1 MPATA
6 SDSVRD
12 DMPDTAEGIVIRS
25 TGSRYLVQ
33 AETELFECTLRGR
46 FRLDENDQTNPVVIG
61 DRVVIKTQPD
71 GTGVITEIAPR
82 TNNLTRRAAGRRVG
96 REHVI
101 MANVDAAWVVQS
113 VTKPR
118 FNPGF
123 VDRFLVMAEAF
134 DIGAGIIINKLDLLD
149 EELADR
155 VGFFVGLYE
164 SIGYRVI
171 GTSAVTGEGIDELMD
186 ALRGSTS
193 VVVGPSGAGKSSL
206 LNRLSPDLGLR
217 TGEVSDR
224 TRKGKHTTT
233 FAELIPLGEDTFVGD
248 TPGLREWGLFDIEPE
263 ELDGY
268 FVEFRE
274 YLNDC
279 KFPNCTHDHEPGCR
293 IKELVEEDVLAIERY
308 ESYINMLGA
317 LRQGDRNVGR

>member
-1 MPATA
+1 MAETA
-6 SDSVRD
+6 V
-12 DMPDTAEGIVIRS
+12 GIVIRS
-25 TGSRYLVQ
+25 TGSRHLVQ
-33 AETELFECTLRGR
+33 AGERLLDCTLRGK
-46 FRLDENDQTNPVVIG
+46 FRLDDDDQTNPVVIG
-61 DRVVIKTQPD
+61 DRVVVETQPD
-71 GTGVITEIAPR
+71 HSGVITEIEQR
-82 TNNLTRRAAGRRVG
+82 TNKLTRRAAGRRIG

-134 DIGAGIIINKLDLLD
+134 GVEAGLVINKLDLLD

-155 VGFFVGLYE
+155 VGFFAGLYE
-164 SIGYRVI
+164 SIGYPVI
-171 GTSAVTGEGIDELMD
+171 GTSTVSEEGIEDLRA
-186 ALRGSTS
+186 ALSGKTC
-193 VVVGPSGAGKSSL
+193 VVVGPSGAGKTSL
-206 LNRLSPDLGLR
+206 LNLLNPALNLR
-217 TGEVSDR
+217 TGEVSVR

-233 FAELIPLGEDTFVGD
+233 YAELIPLGDETFVGD
-248 TPGLREWGLFDIEPE
+248 TPGLREWGLVEIEPE

-274 YLNDC
+274 FLNEC
-279 KFPNCTHDHEPGCR
+279 RFPNCTHDHEPGCR

>member
-1 MPATA
+1 MT
-6 SDSVRD
+6 
-12 DMPDTAEGIVIRS
+12 DTAEGIVIRS
-25 TGSRYLVQ
+25 TGSRFLVQ
-33 AETELFECTLRGR
+33 AGAEMFECTLRGR
-46 FRLDENDQTNPVVIG
+46 FRLDESDSTNPVVIG
-61 DRVVIKTQPD
+61 DRVVMETQPD
-71 GTGVITEIAPR
+71 GSGVITEITPR
-82 TNNLTRRAAGRRVG
+82 ENNLTRRAAGRRIG

-134 DIGAGIIINKLDLLD
+134 GIGAGIIINKLDLLD
-149 EELADR
+149 EEFAER
-155 VGFFVGLYE
+155 VGFFAGLYE

-171 GTSAVTGEGIDELMD
+171 GTSAETGEGVEELMG
-186 ALRGSTS
+186 ALRGTTS
-193 VVVGPSGAGKSSL
+193 VIVGPSGAGKSSL
-206 LNRLSPDLGLR
+206 LNLLSPGLGLR
-217 TGEVSDR
+217 TGEVSER

-233 FAELIPLGEDTFVGD
+233 YAELLPLGEDTFVGD
-248 TPGLREWGLFDIEPE
+248 TPGLREWGLFDIEAE

-274 YLNDC
+274 YLDEC
-279 KFPNCTHDHEPGCR
+279 KFPNCTHDHEPDCR
-293 IKELVEEDVLAIERY
+293 IKELVDEDVLAIERY

-317 LRQGDRNVGR
+317 LREGDRNVGR

>member
-1 MPATA
+1 M
-6 SDSVRD
+6 SES
-12 DMPDTAEGIVIRS
+12 AEGIVIRS
-25 TGSRYLVQ
+25 TGSRHLVQ
-33 AETELFECTLRGR
+33 AGEDVYECTLRGR
-46 FRLDENDQTNPVVIG
+46 FRLDEDDQTNPVVIG
-61 DRVVIKTQPD
+61 DRVVVETQPD
-71 GTGVITEIAPR
+71 HSGVITAINQRA
-82 TNNLTRRAAGRRVG
+82 NNLTRRAAGRRIG

-101 MANVDAAWVVQS
+101 MANVDVAWVVQS

-134 DIGAGIIINKLDLLD
+134 GIEAGLVINKLDLLD
-149 EELADR
+149 EEFADR
-155 VGFFVGLYE
+155 VGFFAGLYE
-164 SIGYRVI
+164 SIGYRVV
-171 GTSAVTGEGIDELMD
+171 GTSSVTGEGVEDLRE
-186 ALRGSTS
+186 ALRGTTC
-193 VVVGPSGAGKSSL
+193 VIVGPSGAGKTSL
-206 LNRLSPDLGLR
+206 LNLLNPGLNLR

-233 FAELIPLGEDTFVGD
+233 YAELIPLGNDTFVGD

-274 YLNDC
+274 YLDDC

-293 IKELVEEDVLAIERY
+293 IKELVEEDVIAIERY
-308 ESYINMLGA
+308 ESYINMLSS